1 MSHLQ
6 HRHRILILGCG
17 YVGSALAKRL
27 VRNGHDVVATTTTP
41 SRAPRITELGAAP
54 AVLLLHET
62 ERLHDALVDREFV
75 YLCVSAGRTGQ
86 SYGELYAEG
95 TRRFVAACR
104 DTPVRRIA
112 YTSSTRV
119 YAQDDGSWVD
129 EDSPTE
135 PPDEDGR
142 ALVQA
147 ERTLLDAPSNGFLPP
162 ESTVSIL
169 RLGGI
174 HGPGREFS
182 SRIHRAAGNKRTDGD
197 AFVNLI
203 HLNDIVEVM
212 VRIPETRYHGVIN
225 VCDGR
230 PMLRRELYD
239 REIARAGLSP
249 IRWGRRDRGGSGAH
263 GGPPR
268 GKRVSN
274 ERLRHLL
281 GLTPQPVD

>member
-1 MSHLQ
+1 
-6 HRHRILILGCG
+6 
-17 YVGSALAKRL
+17 
-27 VRNGHDVVATTTTP
+27 
-41 SRAPRITELGAAP
+41 
-54 AVLLLHET
+54 
-62 ERLHDALVDREFV
+62 
-75 YLCVSAGRTGQ
+75 
-86 SYGELYAEG
+86 
-95 TRRFVAACR
+95 VAACR

-119 YAQDDGSWVD
+119 YAQDDGGWVD

-135 PPDEDGR
+135 PPDDDGR

-147 ERTLLDAPSNGFLPP
+147 ERTLLDAPGNGFLFPD
-162 ESTVSIL
+162 STVAIL

-174 HGPGREFS
+174 HGPGRELS
-182 SRIHRAAGNKRTDGD
+182 SRIHRAASSERIDGD

-212 VRIPETRYHGVIN
+212 VLIPETRYHGVIN

-239 REIARAGLSP
+239 REIARAGLEP
-249 IRWGRRDRGGSGAH
+249 IRWGRRDRGGSGA

-274 ERLRHLL
+274 DRLRQLL
-281 GLTPQPVD
+281 DLTPQPAV